1 MPPFAVP
8 HKRGSWQQR
17 LLRYAHK
24 HFASFLSQWRSM
36 HSPLLV
42 DFHSFC
48 RILLPLEHQ
57 SKSQVSSEYQSKS
70 QVPVTNGS
78 PTAVTSR
85 LHASSSSTHEE
96 RNARTNLREAYGA
109 PASLGSSP
117 KTTDLVHRKE
127 GSPGR
132 GNAGYWPHLRDAN
145 LPLHADGGVAASGEG
160 CGSDE
165 AEGITETAQLQK
177 LAEDVWAAYQDRGG
191 LEIFQ
196 VLGGMAWLLPT
207 CLNAKARAFCSI
219 FDITGTGVKRGAQ
232 GLETHETDTHVG
244 RSKHGCTGLD

>member
-1 MPPFAVP
+1 MEPDAPLSPFAVP
-8 HKRGSWQQR
+8 NKRSSWQQR
-17 LLRYAHK
+17 LLRYTHR
-24 HFASFLSQWRSM
+24 HFASFLSQWKSM

-48 RILLPLEHQ
+48 RILLP
-57 SKSQVSSEYQSKS
+57 SEYQCKS
-70 QVPVTNGS
+70 QVPLTNAPR

-85 LHASSSSTHEE
+85 LHANASSTHEE
-96 RNARTNLREAYGA
+96 LDASREAYN
-109 PASLGSSP
+109 PSTSLGSSR
-117 KTTDLVHRKE
+117 TTELVHRKVE
-127 GSPGR
+127 SPGK

-145 LPLHADGGVAASGEG
+145 LPLQADGGMAASGEG

-165 AEGITETAQLQK
+165 AAGITETAQLQK
-177 LAEDVWAAYQDRGG
+177 LAEDVWAAFQDRGG

-219 FDITGTGVKRGAQ
+219 FDITGTGVKRETQ
-232 GLETHETDTHVG
+232 GLRIHETATHIG
-244 RSKHGCTGLD
+244 RSNQGCRALDWRHPAP